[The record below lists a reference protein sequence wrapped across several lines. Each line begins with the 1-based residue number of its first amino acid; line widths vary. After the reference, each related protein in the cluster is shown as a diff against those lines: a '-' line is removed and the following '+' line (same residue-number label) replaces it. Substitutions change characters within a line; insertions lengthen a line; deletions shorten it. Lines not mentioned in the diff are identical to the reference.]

1 MPATRNLD
9 RTLLAAL
16 SARVA
21 AEGPRSRDEAVIALR
36 AVLKESGDL
45 PRDLV
50 RVLWSRLEA
59 RCAGPVSVWGPLS
72 ALLAADRYGHSVR
85 SAHDPEAALKA
96 AREGGRAVLDL
107 GRTTPWWARLLAQP
121 DLRVDRGPARR
132 RLGPS
137 AGAGGVG
144 RGHRAHGRGPHLLGH
159 RGAGRTRRR
168 SPTFWPSGAWRERR
182 WRPAGGLKLFMLAGY
197 VQPDDG
203 RLIAPTGRLSGVI
216 GAAPVF

>member
-1 MPATRNLD
+1 MGSTRNLD

-16 SARVA
+16 SARMEV
-21 AEGPRSRDEAVIALR
+21 EKPRSRDEAVIALR
-36 AVLKESGDL
+36 AVLKDAGDL

-59 RCAGPVSVWGPLS
+59 RSAGPVSVWGPLS

-107 GRTTPWWARLLAQP
+107 GRSTPWWARLLAQP
-121 DLRVDRGPARR
+121 DLRVTAALPDDASGRPLALVVSGEEIGPTGEDRTFWVIEAPGDEAKITDLLAQRG
-132 RLGPS
+132 L
-137 AGAGGVG
+137 AGA
-144 RGHRAHGRGPHLLGH
+144 PLE
-159 RGAGRTRRR
+159 T
-168 SPTFWPSGAWRERR
+168 
-182 WRPAGGLKLFMLAGY
+182 AGGLKLFMLAGY